1 MTEFSTNIS
10 IGLLSSVVTLSK
22 KFRTIAILKLWVDP
36 SIPGLQESYI
46 EHIKTHNSHTL
57 SHLYPNSGMDVFVAH
72 KTTLF
77 PDIISEKIKLAIKA
91 EMYTCYSQDHHLES
105 TAYYLLPRSSMSN
118 TPLLQSNHVGLID
131 MGYRGEI
138 MAPVRNLSDDNY
150 VIEPFT
156 RLFQLSHPLACP
168 MLVDLVGSVDDLSTT
183 ERGSG
188 GFGST
193 GIMGSF
199 A

>member
-1 MTEFSTNIS
+1 MTEFTANIS
-10 IGLLSSVVTLSK
+10 LGLSSSVITLSK
-22 KFRTIAILKLWVDP
+22 KFRTIAILKIWVDP
-36 SIPGLQESYI
+36 SVPGLREMYK
-46 EHIKTHNSHTL
+46 EHVQKHNSHTL
-57 SHLYPNSGMDVFVAH
+57 SHSYPNSGMDVFVAH
-72 KTTLF
+72 KTILL
-77 PDIISEKIKLAIKA
+77 PNIHSDKLKLAIKA

-105 TAYYLLPRSSMSN
+105 GAYYLLPRSSLSN

-138 MAPVRNLSDDNY
+138 MAPIRNLSNDEY

-156 RLFQLSHPLACP
+156 RLFQLTHPLACP
-168 MLVDLVGSVDDLSTT
+168 ILVDLVDNEEDLSSS

-199 A
+199 V

>member
-57 SHLYPNSGMDVFVAH
+57 SHLYPNSVMDVFVAH

-77 PDIISEKIKLAIKA
+77 PDIISEKKILKKK
-91 EMYTCYSQDHHLES
+91 HHLLDAIILEH
-105 TAYYLLPRSSMSN
+105 LK
-118 TPLLQSNHVGLID
+118 
-131 MGYRGEI
+131 
-138 MAPVRNLSDDNY
+138 NLY
-150 VIEPFT
+150 
-156 RLFQLSHPLACP
+156 Q
-168 MLVDLVGSVDDLSTT
+168 
-183 ERGSG
+183 
-188 GFGST
+188 
-193 GIMGSF
+193 
-199 A
+199 